1 MGTGIS
7 ARFAGY
13 VGTKRRLA
21 VVSADGAQPFSVWAP
36 EARRVELLVDGRA
49 VPFTRGARGWWSV
62 DVDGAGPGTDYQLS
76 VDGSDGLPDPR
87 SAWQPSGVHGPSR
100 VVDHERFRWTD
111 RHWRGIDLSSS
122 VLYELH
128 VGTFTDAGT
137 FDAAIAHLDHLVGLG
152 ATAVELL
159 PVAEFSGERGW
170 GYDGVDLYAPHHAYG
185 GPDGLR
191 RLVDACHGR
200 GLGVLLDVVYNHL
213 GPEGNYLGRFGPYI
227 ADQHTTPWGPGIDL
241 DGSSSAEVAEF
252 FVGNAL
258 MWLRDYHV
266 DGLRLDAVHALADG
280 AALSFLQRLSRRV
293 EELAG
298 ELGRQLVLVAESDRN
313 DPRIVQARHA
323 GGRGSTDAGATSSIM
338 PCTPCSPA
346 SATATT
352 ATSDPSSR
360 SPRPFDSP
368 TSTTGRGRPTAAAST
383 AGRCRPGSRAIASWC
398 APRATIRS
406 ATVRRAS
413 ARRR

>member
-1 MGTGIS
+1 
-7 ARFAGY
+7 
-13 VGTKRRLA
+13 
-21 VVSADGAQPFSVWAP
+21 VSADGPNHFSVWAP
-36 EARRVELLVDGRA
+36 EAGRVELLLDGRA
-49 VPFTRGARGWWSV
+49 VSFTRGARGWWSV

-122 VLYELH
+122 VIYELH

-137 FDAAIAHLDHLVGLG
+137 FDAAIARLDHLVGLG

-185 GPDGLR
+185 GPDGLK

-227 ADQHTTPWGPGIDL
+227 AAQHTTPWGPGIDL
-241 DGSSSAEVAEF
+241 DSSSSAEVDEF

-266 DGLRLDAVHALADG
+266 DGLRLDAVHALADS
-280 AALSFLQRLSRRV
+280 AAMSFLQRLSRRV
-293 EELAG
+293 DELAG
-298 ELGRQLVLVAESDRN
+298 ELGRPLVLVAESDRN
-313 DPRIVQARHA
+313 DPRIVQPRHA
-323 GGRGSTDAGATSSIM
+323 GGAGLDGARAGKPMKSSPM
-338 PCTPCSPA
+338 A
-346 SATATT
+346 LA
-352 ATSDPSSR
+352 SR
-360 SPRPFDSP
+360 SP
-368 TSTTGRGRPTAAAST
+368 STT
-383 AGRCRPGSRAIASWC
+383 
-398 APRATIRS
+398 APRAWVISRP
-406 ATVRRAS
+406 S
-413 ARRR
+413 ARVPRSSTATR